1 MKLVKS
7 EARFSIKELNKLFKT
22 RFNADFSVSICTDS
36 RIIKPGQFF
45 LPLKGELFDGH
56 NYINNIFKKI
66 WNEKNLGIFSFCE
79 KKKLSK
85 VKKQY
90 RDRLIVVNNTLDAYH
105 QLANYYRRKIN
116 PKVIA
121 ITGSSGKTTAKDL
134 LASVLSS
141 SFKVYKTEANF
152 NNEIGL
158 PKTIL
163 EMPPDTDVLVLE
175 LAMRGKGEIEFLSG
189 TAEPDI
195 AVITNAGT
203 AHIGRLGSQEAI
215 VKAKCEILKHMKKN
229 GLAVLFND
237 KKLLKAAAKIKR
249 NRKTASFDLEQ
260 VSQIMFKNGRSYFTL
275 NMKNL
280 SYETY
285 SVGAMGNIHVLN
297 SLISILI
304 GKYLGLL
311 KHQIQKGL
319 SAFEIPPGRGG
330 LVKISKDIYL
340 IDESYNANP
349 DSVKA
354 SVESLV
360 QCWGNEYKKILV
372 LGELA
377 ELGKHEG
384 KLLHDL
390 SKWLKDKEL
399 STVIT
404 VGKKWKP
411 FLSASNVKN
420 ASNTNVCCAI
430 LKRLLVPYSVI
441 LIKGSRVARLERVIK
456 NLVKNK
462 N

>member
-7 EARFSIKELNKLFKT
+7 EARFSVKELNKLFKT
-22 RFNADFSVSICTDS
+22 KLKADFSVSICTDS

-56 NYINNIFKKI
+56 DYINNSLKK
-66 WNEKNLGIFSFCE
+66 NNIFSFCE
-79 KKKLSK
+79 KKKLPK

-105 QLANYYRRKIN
+105 RLANYYRKKIN
-116 PKVIA
+116 PKVVA
-121 ITGSSGKTTAKDL
+121 ITGSSGKTTTKDL
-134 LASVLSS
+134 VASVLSS
-141 SFKVYKTEANF
+141 HFKVHKTEANF

-163 EMPPDTDVLVLE
+163 EMPPGTEILVLE
-175 LAMRGKGEIEFLSG
+175 LAMRAKGEIGFLSK

-195 AVITNAGT
+195 AVITNVGS
-203 AHIGRLGSQEAI
+203 AHIGRLGSQKAI
-215 VKAKCEILKHMKKN
+215 VNAKCEILKHLKKN

-237 KKLLKAAAKIKR
+237 KKLLKTAAKIWDG
-249 NRKTASFDLEQ
+249 KTASFDLEQ
-260 VSQIMFKNGRSYFTL
+260 ASQITFKDGRSYFTL

-285 SVGAMGNIHVLN
+285 SICALGNIHILN

-311 KHQIQKGL
+311 KHQIQRGL

-330 LVKISKDIYL
+330 LIKIAKDIYL

-354 SVESLV
+354 SVGSLV
-360 QCWGNEYKKILV
+360 QCWGNGYKKILV

-384 KLLHDL
+384 KLLGDL
-390 SKWLKDKEL
+390 SRWLKDKEL

-404 VGKKWKP
+404 VGKKLKP
-411 FLSASNVKN
+411 FFRAPNIKNVG
-420 ASNTNVCCAI
+420 NTNECHAI
-430 LKRLLVPYSVI
+430 LKRLLSPNSVT
-441 LIKGSRVARLERVIK
+441 LVKGSRVAKLERVIE

>member
-36 RIIKPGQFF
+36 RIIKPGQVF
-45 LPLKGELFDGH
+45 LPLKGESFDGH
-56 NYINNIFKKI
+56 NYINNILKKN
-66 WNEKNLGIFSFCE
+66 WNEKNPIIFSFCE
-79 KKKLSK
+79 KKKLPK

-90 RDRLIVVNNTLDAYH
+90 RNRLIVVNNTLDAYH

-134 LASVLSS
+134 LASVLSF
-141 SFKVYKTEANF
+141 SFKVHKTEANF

-163 EMPPDTDVLVLE
+163 EMPPGADVLVLE
-175 LAMRGKGEIEFLSG
+175 LAMRGKGEIEFLSR

-203 AHIGRLGSQEAI
+203 AHIGRLGSQKAI
-215 VKAKCEILKHMKKN
+215 VKAKCEILKHLKEN
-229 GLAVLFND
+229 GLAVLPND
-237 KKLLKAAAKIKR
+237 QKLLKAAAKIWDG
-249 NRKTASFDLEQ
+249 KTASFDLEQ
-260 VSQIMFKNGRSYFTL
+260 VSQIVFKNGRSYFTL

-280 SYETY
+280 SHETY
-285 SVGAMGNIHVLN
+285 SIGAMGNIHILN

-360 QCWGNEYKKILV
+360 QCWENGYKKILV

-384 KLLHDL
+384 KLLHAL
-390 SKWLKDKEL
+390 SRWLKDKGL

-404 VGKKWKP
+404 VGKKWKS

-430 LKRLLVPYSVI
+430 LKRLFTPYSVI